1 MEELTE
7 DKPLWLKTIVL
18 IGLVFLCAILGSAL
32 LLGVAA
38 IGGMEL
44 SSDMDVFSEV
54 TNVHLRPYIKAGI
67 GLNHLAMFALSS
79 FIFSYWLKGAAWK
92 SYFKTAEIDIDLMMK
107 LVLLLF
113 LSYPLIGLSAM
124 ALEHVDLPQWA
135 DSMDESSIDD
145 LMKMLQMDGVGDLIV
160 NLIIIAII
168 PAVGEELLFRG
179 VIQNELVK
187 KMVNPHVAIFIASA
201 IFSGFHLQVQGFLPK
216 LVIGMVLGY
225 AYYWTKSIWYP
236 IILHFLNNGLQTLIL
251 FFSGGQ
257 LAEAEE
263 TIKTPETSQFV
274 IVVIISCFL
283 CYLLIKNIKLKISE
297 RNINI
302 YEQSST

>member
-168 PAVGEELLFRG
+168 PLYLVGFTFKCR
-179 VIQNELVK
+179 
-187 KMVNPHVAIFIASA
+187 AF
-201 IFSGFHLQVQGFLPK
+201 
-216 LVIGMVLGY
+216 Y
-225 AYYWTKSIWYP
+225 
-236 IILHFLNNGLQTLIL
+236 
-251 FFSGGQ
+251 
-257 LAEAEE
+257 
-263 TIKTPETSQFV
+263 
-274 IVVIISCFL
+274 
-283 CYLLIKNIKLKISE
+283 
-297 RNINI
+297 
-302 YEQSST
+302 QS